1 MNPIEVRN
9 LTKKFG
15 TKANAETVLNNVSF
29 TVKSREIHGLLGP
42 NGAGKTTIT
51 NILSGI
57 LLPTS
62 GTAKILGKD
71 VVKNS
76 VEVRKNI
83 GVCFG
88 GSRFYYPLTGRENLK
103 FHARLHG
110 MKNPELNN
118 RINELA
124 EELSFKSF
132 MNKKFADCSKG
143 MRQKIALAK
152 SLLHKPKI
160 LLMDEPTIGLDVE
173 VSMIIRNTLKKLA
186 KQGTTI
192 LLTTHYLSEIEEL
205 CENITMINKGKII
218 VKGKI
223 SDVKKKLKFSDN
235 ISFTTKQKVD
245 FISKIKGIKSW
256 KNLDGDI
263 IIHTNS
269 PEKLIVPLVKQL
281 EKRKIKFNDL
291 QINPATLE
299 EVVLKIMKK

>member
-1 MNPIEVRN
+1 MNPIEVKN

-15 TKANAETVLNNVSF
+15 KKDNIEIALNNINF
-29 TVKSREIHGLLGP
+29 TVKTGEIHGLLGP

-71 VVKNS
+71 VIKNS
-76 VEVRKNI
+76 IEIRKNI

-88 GSRFYYPLTGRENLK
+88 GSRFYYPLTCQENLK

-110 MKNPELNN
+110 MKNPELDK

-124 EELSFKSF
+124 EELAFKSF
-132 MNKKFADCSKG
+132 INKKFADCSKG

-173 VSMIIRNTLKKLA
+173 VSMIIRNTLKKLS

-205 CENITMINKGKII
+205 CKNITMINKGKVI

-235 ISFTTKQKVD
+235 ISFTTNQKID

-256 KNLDGDI
+256 KDLNGEV

-269 PEKLIVPLVKQL
+269 PEKLIVPLIKQL

-299 EVVLKIMKK
+299 EVVLKIMKE